1 MHVEAGSLKALT
13 KSKDT
18 ILVLPA
24 ANTQFDVQVG
34 IPVGRHGTATAQ
46 SFVQLPC
53 GQNAQECIDA
63 PEKSDTMLVNSRE
76 TKVGV
81 TAAPFPPGR
90 ELNGPGF
97 EKDELRGRFYAK
109 AGRIRAPT
117 NEDLIRGQ
125 IWDRQEHLELE
136 RQEAR
141 GVGKGTI
148 RPESLFEN
156 LDVGSF
162 EVKLRTAIRDAR
174 GR

>member
-1 MHVEAGSLKALT
+1 VHVEAGSLEVLT

-24 ANTQFDVQVG
+24 ANTHFDVQVG
-34 IPVGRHGTATAQ
+34 IPVRRHCTTTAQ

-53 GQNAQECIDA
+53 GQNAQECVDA
-63 PEKSDTMLVNSRE
+63 PEKSDAMLVNSRE

-81 TAAPFPPGR
+81 AAAPFPPGR
-90 ELNGPGF
+90 ELNGPWF
-97 EKDELRGRFYAK
+97 EKNGLRCGFYAK
-109 AGRIRAPT
+109 AGWIRAPT
-117 NEDLIRGQ
+117 NEDLIGGQ

-148 RPESLFEN
+148 GLESLFEN

-162 EVKLRTAIRDAR
+162 EVELKTAIRDAR